1 MVLESPV
8 RLARQADLDALF
20 DLDVI
25 AQREESRREFIA
37 RAVACGQCW
46 VATDADDTELL
57 LGYGVLD
64 HSFFGQEFIP
74 LVVVL
79 GSARRRGVGA
89 AIVRELESRSLGAKL
104 FTSTNASNLPM
115 QALLGKLGFIGS
127 GQVENLDE
135 GDPELVFVKFRC

>member
-1 MVLESPV
+1 MAHESDV

-25 AQREESRREFIA
+25 AQREENRREFIA
-37 RAVACGQCW
+37 HAVACSQCW
-46 VATDADDTELL
+46 VAMNADDTALL

-64 HSFFGQEFIP
+64 NSFFGQEFIR
-74 LVVVL
+74 LIVVRD
-79 GSARRRGVGA
+79 SARCRGVGA
-89 AIVRELESRSLGAKL
+89 ALLRGLESRALGVKL

-115 QALLGKLGFIGS
+115 QALLEKCGFIGS

-135 GDPELVFVKFRC
+135 GDPELVFVKIRS

>member
-1 MVLESPV
+1 MAYESDV

-25 AQREESRREFIA
+25 AQREENRREFIA
-37 RAVACGQCW
+37 HAVACGQCW
-46 VATDADDTELL
+46 VAMDADDTALL

-64 HSFFGQEFIP
+64 NSFFGQDFIP
-74 LVVVL
+74 LIVVRD
-79 GSARRRGVGA
+79 SARRRGVGA
-89 AIVRELESRSLGAKL
+89 ALLRGLESRALGAKL

-115 QALLGKLGFIGS
+115 QALLEKCGFIGS

-135 GDPELVFVKFRC
+135 GDPELVFVKIRS